1 MRLPQ
6 NRHLTFCTNIYA
18 GENWETTFSELQK
31 YLPDIK
37 KELAPEEWFGL
48 GLRLSHT
55 ASEELGLRKTLTD
68 FKKWLDDNK
77 IYVFT
82 MNGFPYGN
90 FHQDPVKDNVYT
102 PDWTTIKRLDYSKK
116 LARQLAFLL
125 PEGASGGISTSPI
138 SYKHWYD
145 SEEKK
150 HRVLQKGAENLIE
163 LAVFLEK
170 LEAETGHHIHI
181 DIEPEPDGLLE
192 NSDDV
197 IAFYNSYLLPQAENY
212 FSEKSDEN
220 SKTAKT
226 TKTTEDTEEAE
237 NAEEA
242 ENRNGFV
249 KKYLQVCYDICHFSL
264 AFEEPEKTFAKFAEN
279 GISIGKIQIS
289 SALKIIFDPENKE
302 LLWASLARFDE
313 ATYLHQVT
321 EKRDG
326 KVITYPDLPAILSE
340 KKDFEELRAHF
351 HVPVFL
357 EEFQG
362 LFSTQDYILQTF
374 EYLKENL
381 VTEHLEVE
389 TYTWEVL
396 PKSLKIDL
404 SSSIIRE
411 LQWVLERVKKQV

>member
-18 GENWETTFSELQK
+18 GEDWKTTFSELQK
-31 YLPDIK
+31 YVPDIK

-55 ASEELGLRKTLTD
+55 ASEELGLGETLTD
-68 FKKWLDDNK
+68 FKKWLDENK

-90 FHQDPVKDNVYT
+90 FHQEPVKDSVHT
-102 PDWTTIKRLDYSKK
+102 PDWSTDSRLDYSKK

-125 PEGASGGISTSPI
+125 PEGATGGISTSPV
-138 SYKHWYD
+138 SYKHWHD
-145 SEEKK
+145 SAEKK
-150 HRVLQKGAENLIE
+150 HKILQKGADNFIE
-163 LAVFLEK
+163 LAVFLK
-170 LEAETGHHIHI
+170 DLEAETGHFIHI

-192 NSDDV
+192 NSDEV
-197 IAFYNSYLLPQAENY
+197 IAFYNTYLIPQAENH
-212 FSEKSDEN
+212 FAGKSVKN
-220 SKTAKT
+220 GQKP
-226 TKTTEDTEEAE
+226 EDL
-237 NAEEA
+237 
-242 ENRNGFV
+242 V
-249 KKYLQVCYDICHFSL
+249 KKHLQICYDICHFSL
-264 AFEEPEKTFAKFAEN
+264 AFEEPEKTFAKFADN
-279 GISIGKIQIS
+279 GILIGKIQIS
-289 SALKIIFDPENKE
+289 SALKIIFDRENKD
-302 LLWASLARFDE
+302 LIWKSLERFDE

-321 EKRDG
+321 EMRNG

-340 KKDFEELRAHF
+340 KNDFEELRAHF

-362 LFSTQDYILQTF
+362 LFSTQDYIIKTLD
-374 EYLKENL
+374 YLEEHQ

-396 PKSLKIDL
+396 PESLKIDL

-411 LQWVLERVKKQV
+411 LQWVLEHVKQHA

>member
-18 GENWETTFSELQK
+18 GEDWNTTFSELQK
-31 YLPDIK
+31 YVPHIK

-55 ASEELGLRKTLTD
+55 ASEELGLGETLTN
-68 FKKWLDDNK
+68 FKKWLDENK
-77 IYVFT
+77 VYVFT

-90 FHQDPVKDNVYT
+90 FHQEPVKDSVHT
-102 PDWTTIKRLDYSKK
+102 PDWTTTKRLEYSKK

-138 SYKHWYD
+138 SYKHWHKTD
-145 SEEKK
+145 EKK
-150 HRVLQKGAENLIE
+150 HEVLQKGAENLIE

-170 LEAETGHHIHI
+170 LEEETGHHIHI

-192 NSDDV
+192 NSDEV
-197 IAFYNSYLLPQAENY
+197 IAFYNTYLFPQAGKYFALKSGEN
-212 FSEKSDEN
+212 
-220 SKTAKT
+220 TANR
-226 TKTTEDTEEAE
+226 ED
-237 NAEEA
+237 
-242 ENRNGFV
+242 FV
-249 KKYLQVCYDICHFSL
+249 KKYLQICYDICHFSL
-264 AFEEPEKTFAKFAEN
+264 AFEEPEKTFTKFAEN
-279 GISIGKIQIS
+279 GILIGKIQIS
-289 SALKIIFDPENKE
+289 SALKIIFDPENKD
-302 LLWASLARFDE
+302 LLWESLERFDE

-326 KVITYPDLPAILSE
+326 KVITYPDLPTILSE
-340 KKDFEELRAHF
+340 KNDFEELRAHF

-362 LFSTQDYILQTF
+362 LFSTQDYIIKTL
-374 EYLKENL
+374 EYLEDHL

-396 PKSLKIDL
+396 PESLKIDL

-411 LQWVLERVKKQV
+411 LQWVLERVKQHV